1 MAASP
6 AWPRPA
12 GFPSP
17 RGRRGTTLRPERP
30 SPARSGLHTVARS
43 WTASGISGI
52 AELSQLVAVLVPF
65 QPRAQPLGRFADD
78 PELLGHLDRGCTTSG
93 VARIDRARD
102 RQNVAHLR
110 RQLRMDP

>member
-65 QPRAQPLGRFADD
+65 QPGAGIACRESLEAAWLAAAGGQQSTGERLPQRN
-78 PELLGHLDRGCTTSG
+78 
-93 VARIDRARD
+93 ARD
-102 RQNVAHLR
+102 VGAAPRRNRQGAP
-110 RQLRMDP
+110 QP